1 MTWYNSRYNELI
13 TNSHRINF
21 KVPLH
26 FISSIFQ
33 ALQAMCFKHWI
44 SSQVSC
50 KLLECKV
57 FCCGLPSAPVAE
69 MPVFW
74 EDWTLVGSSI
84 NLCMKPPLVT
94 IVSNR
99 NRNFVTLKGLSYV
112 VKKGFPF
119 SHKPEITTVAGL
131 VMLLSTKDS
140 AFNGSRHDVAVF
152 IWSWIE
158 EKSRIAQVD
167 WIGWHSGSPLQSI
180 YLDWWKKWGVETLWA
195 LMKLCVFLNLY
206 EFLFII
212 VIKFFFC
219 WGN

>member
-74 EDWTLVGSSI
+74 EDLTLVGSSI

-112 VKKGFPF
+112 VKKRVPFLPQARDYDSCWVSNAPFHEGFCIQWESPRCCSVYMELDRGKIAYCSSGLNWLAFWF
-119 SHKPEITTVAGL
+119 SFTVYLFGL
-131 VMLLSTKDS
+131 VKKMRCRN
-140 AFNGSRHDVAVF
+140 FMGPNEAVCF
-152 IWSWIE
+152 
-158 EKSRIAQVD
+158 
-167 WIGWHSGSPLQSI
+167 P
-180 YLDWWKKWGVETLWA
+180 
-195 LMKLCVFLNLY
+195 
-206 EFLFII
+206 
-212 VIKFFFC
+212 
-219 WGN
+219 